1 MHPSPSAMTDQPK
14 TTSKRILAF
23 DILRGYFILLIASVH
38 LHYYPS
44 LLGLFDGRGQ
54 IWTSEAEGF
63 FFISGLL
70 IGIIRRRDITTGGFK
85 VAAAKL
91 WRRSGRLYVVSIAL
105 SILYLVIARDA
116 AFYGIAGFKE
126 GLDQTS
132 NFVPLLVRVV
142 TLGYSYGWA
151 DFLNYYVVFLFL
163 SPFLLWLLVRRQ
175 WLIVLLLVAS
185 GWVLRWSGDW
195 GTFNPYL
202 QWQIFFFM
210 GVILG
215 FYWPRLEHA
224 FRSLPSA
231 RRKLIKVGA
240 VTAST
245 LIYLSGMI
253 LVFIPQYFEHRV
265 VPGGFWGG
273 VTHLIQTAAANPWYQ
288 SMLVD
293 GRLGLLRPLV
303 WLMVLGGMYVI
314 VRRFESRI
322 LRVAGW
328 LLVAFGANSLYAYIL
343 QSVLLFGVAFVLVPS
358 GFIINSIIE
367 ISIIMLVWLAIRKR
381 FLFRIIPR

>member
-1 MHPSPSAMTDQPK
+1 MTDQPK
-14 TTSKRILAF
+14 TKSKRILAF

-70 IGIIRRRDITTGGFK
+70 IGIIRRRDIIEGGFK
-85 VAAAKL
+85 VAAGKL
-91 WRRSGRLYVVSIAL
+91 WRRSGRLYLVSIAL
-105 SILYLVIARDA
+105 SILYLAIARNA
-116 AFYGIAGFKE
+116 AFYGIAGAKD

-132 NFVPLLVRVV
+132 EFLQLLVRVI

-151 DFLNYYVVFLFL
+151 DFLNYYVAFLFIA
-163 SPFLLWLLVRRQ
+163 PFLLWLLVRRQ
-175 WLIVLLLVAS
+175 WPAVLLLIAG

-195 GTFNPYL
+195 GVFNPYL

-210 GVILG
+210 GVVLG
-215 FYWPRLEHA
+215 FYWPKLEHA
-224 FRSLPSA
+224 FRDLPM
-231 RRKLIKVGA
+231 RRRRMLKVGA
-240 VTAST
+240 VLSSA
-245 LIYLSGMI
+245 LIYAGGMI
-253 LVFIPQYFEHRV
+253 MVFIPQHFEPRA
-265 VPGGFWGG
+265 VPGGFWGDL
-273 VTHLIQTAAANPWYQ
+273 TQLIQAAAANPIYQ
-288 SMLVD
+288 AMLVD

-303 WLMVLGGMYVI
+303 WLAVFAGMYVV

-322 LRVAGW
+322 LRFAGW
-328 LLVAFGANSLYAYIL
+328 LLVPFGANSLYAYIV
-343 QSVLLFGVAFVLVPS
+343 QSILLFGVAFVLVPS
-358 GFIINSIIE
+358 GFVINSIVE
-367 ISIIMLVWLAIRKR
+367 ISIIMLVWLAIRQR